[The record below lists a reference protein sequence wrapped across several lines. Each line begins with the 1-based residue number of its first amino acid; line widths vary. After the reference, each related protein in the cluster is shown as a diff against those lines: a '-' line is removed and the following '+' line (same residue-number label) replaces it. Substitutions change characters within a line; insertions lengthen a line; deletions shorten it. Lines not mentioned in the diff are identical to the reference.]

1 MIGSKNLRSAFG
13 GVCGL
18 QNEFVLF
25 QNGRD
30 WKPTAHQRTR
40 KCQRL
45 KLPGRRCRFGELF
58 RWTYLLPLSYFRF
71 AGNTWALIR
80 GDRSLVST
88 TKASTFTLSCLRRWI
103 CYPPRKKNE
112 NIGIKEVRGRC
123 CLSSSSPILNLCYY
137 LAVAAYER
145 EMQIKLT
152 EMAETVLLI
161 RQKDAL
167 DAKKAADISAED
179 GSETVCKQD
188 PHYREIKIDCLTMSG
203 ALCFAQIKPVY
214 VMGNKISMEYLA
226 MQDMD
231 VAERLN
237 GIV

>member
-1 MIGSKNLRSAFG
+1 
-13 GVCGL
+13 
-18 QNEFVLF
+18 
-25 QNGRD
+25 
-30 WKPTAHQRTR
+30 
-40 KCQRL
+40 
-45 KLPGRRCRFGELF
+45 
-58 RWTYLLPLSYFRF
+58 
-71 AGNTWALIR
+71 
-80 GDRSLVST
+80 
-88 TKASTFTLSCLRRWI
+88 
-103 CYPPRKKNE
+103 
-112 NIGIKEVRGRC
+112 
-123 CLSSSSPILNLCYY
+123 
-137 LAVAAYER
+137 
-145 EMQIKLT
+145 MQIKLT

-179 GSETVCKQD
+179 GSETVCKQY